1 MTDKRWLRTLSG
13 AKLEALIGRSPTDA
27 LAEVEIARRK
37 KRRARKA
44 ARLAKAA

>member
-13 AKLEALIGRSPTDA
+13 AKLEALIGQSPMGA
-27 LAEVEIARRK
+27 LAEVEIARRE

-44 ARLAKAA
+44 TRLAKAA